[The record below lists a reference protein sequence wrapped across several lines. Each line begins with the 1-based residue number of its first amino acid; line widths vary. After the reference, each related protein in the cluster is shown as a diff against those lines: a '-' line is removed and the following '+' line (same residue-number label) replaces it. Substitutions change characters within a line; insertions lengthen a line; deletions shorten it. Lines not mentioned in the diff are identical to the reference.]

1 MSIGKFDNLKFV
13 QNIKLLL
20 KLCKFQ
26 IDQSHRECLSSP
38 SNLAQSQSNRE
49 QSESHKNSLFDKN
62 LDVESFLRKYI
73 NLDFMEEEDV
83 DNKHLAEVREEYKCL
98 ITYLCSQVIVAQ

>member
-1 MSIGKFDNLKFV
+1 
-13 QNIKLLL
+13 
-20 KLCKFQ
+20 
-26 IDQSHRECLSSP
+26 
-38 SNLAQSQSNRE
+38 
-49 QSESHKNSLFDKN
+49 LFDKN